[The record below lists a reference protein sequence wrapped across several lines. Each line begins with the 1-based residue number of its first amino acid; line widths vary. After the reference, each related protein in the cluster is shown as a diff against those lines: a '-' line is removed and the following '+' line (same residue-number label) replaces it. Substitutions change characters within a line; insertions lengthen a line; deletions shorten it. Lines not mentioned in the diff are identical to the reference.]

1 MRNEAIRMVEGQ
13 TQEDDHGDHP
23 RMQDEVHYFESSH
36 REASD
41 QHPGER
47 IDHRMA
53 ESDLKQVDKWRWEA
67 AVQVRCCFVSV
78 RAGRRVYVHGDMYA
92 KRLAEASAGVNSE
105 ARIR

>member
-1 MRNEAIRMVEGQ
+1 MVEGQ

-47 IDHRMA
+47 IDHRLWQIGYSA
-53 ESDLKQVDKWRWEA
+53 WQIWPRHSDQKP
-67 AVQVRCCFVSV
+67 
-78 RAGRRVYVHGDMYA
+78 
-92 KRLAEASAGVNSE
+92 
-105 ARIR
+105 